1 MLRFIVLV
9 TLNYAWAAVCPP
21 YVVTYGL
28 SHGYSQSQ
36 VSIGVSLEMFC
47 LILGNVLWG
56 RISDH
61 FRTNK
66 KIWMLCMTIAAADV
80 FFLFTSRS
88 YGGFLAGFCLLGTV
102 NGATGILMD
111 TWVLKQLGNDI
122 AKYGRIRSFGAAG
135 YAAAMLA
142 AGFIIKTRGYFA
154 LAAVSLMIWAAAVGI
169 ALFLAEKPWETA
181 EGTAGTPL
189 KRKAGE
195 REISGRRELFRD
207 FLNRDYLLW
216 LLLLF
221 LAGMAIAPCNNL
233 KIVILGKAGGDVSSQ
248 GLDGFLGCAVQFFL
262 FFLVGKLG
270 NLAPRR
276 RMLIVTAS
284 ISAGIVCYLTA
295 ASTLQV
301 YLGTILIHGVYSI
314 VNPATREIVTKTVP
328 GRSHTTAI
336 GIGDTCYSH
345 FSNMLIMTVSGT
357 VSERFG
363 LNVMLSVCLCI
374 ALAAVALC
382 AMTAGEGDARGNSI

>member
-9 TLNYAWAAVCPP
+9 TLNYAWAAICPP

-28 SHGYSQSQ
+28 SRGYSQSQ
-36 VSIGVSLEMFC
+36 VSIGVSLEMLC

-66 KIWMLCMTIAAADV
+66 RIWMLCMTIAASDV

-233 KIVILGKAGGDVSSQ
+233 KIVILGKFPLLPRGKTRESRAAPPHAHRHSFDQCGDSLLPYCRVHASSLS
-248 GLDGFLGCAVQFFL
+248 GHDPD
-262 FFLVGKLG
+262 
-270 NLAPRR
+270 PRR
-276 RMLIVTAS
+276 VQYRQPGDPGNRDEDCPRKKPYYRDRYRGHLLQPFLEYADHDGLGDGLRALRTERYAFRMSLHRACRCGTLRDD
-284 ISAGIVCYLTA
+284 GRERRCLWKQYLK
-295 ASTLQV
+295 
-301 YLGTILIHGVYSI
+301 
-314 VNPATREIVTKTVP
+314 REEVF
-328 GRSHTTAI
+328 R
-336 GIGDTCYSH
+336 Y
-345 FSNMLIMTVSGT
+345 
-357 VSERFG
+357 
-363 LNVMLSVCLCI
+363 
-374 ALAAVALC
+374 
-382 AMTAGEGDARGNSI
+382 